1 MNILYNWIFDVT
13 IGYNNILLPEPII
26 VNRGNFI
33 LLTQTTGYIALCT
46 AGNSTY
52 SDLAWKNTVWNPLVA
67 NLNWRFYLTPTT
79 NFSIYQNSFNIFRTY
94 SSIGLYNLSI
104 TFLSSN
110 QTFLQIVN
118 VTECKFNFVNQIY
131 TILVFIR
138 GK

>member
-67 NLNWRFYLTPTT
+67 TSNWRFYLTPTT
-79 NFSIYQNSFNIFRTY
+79 NFSVYQNSFNILKSY
-94 SSIGLYNLSI
+94 SSVYQNSFNIYHSYNWIGLYNLSI
-104 TFLSSN
+104 TFVSSN
-110 QTFLQIVN
+110 KTFNQIVN
-118 VTECKFNFVNQIY
+118 ITDCK
-131 TILVFIR
+131 L
-138 GK
+138 